1 LTTAPTI
8 AIIDDDESIRTGLHF
23 LVASLGYNAYAFGS
37 AADFL
42 QSEQLHIVSCV
53 ISDVRMP
60 VMSGIELQAYLR
72 STGYRVPFIFI
83 TAIPE
88 ESIRRQAV
96 NDGAIGF
103 LSKPLDDQAL
113 IACLDKALQS

>member
-1 LTTAPTI
+1 MAAKGGHNL
-8 AIIDDDESIRTGLHF
+8 DELED
-23 LVASLGYNAYAFGS
+23 AFGS

-42 QSEQLHIVSCV
+42 QSEQRHIVSCV